1 MSNTKTYTASVVPS
15 KAIAL
20 KISDYVMLTKL
31 KLSLV
36 VVFSSILGYAIVAQS
51 SVNWIQLL
59 FLALGGFLV
68 TAAANTLNQVL
79 EKDYDILM
87 SRTANRPLATGRMKT
102 SEAVMFAGI
111 CCLIGIS
118 ILSLFNPVTALLGML
133 SLIIYAFV
141 YTPLKR
147 YSTLAVAV
155 GAVPGALPVMI
166 GATAFEGNI
175 SFLALSLF
183 IIQFLWQFPHFW
195 AIGYLSFED
204 YQKAGYKL
212 LPEQDGMIARNL
224 GMSATFYALMIL
236 PVVGSMF
243 YLAEVSLFSSV
254 LVAVLSVVYI
264 ALSYNF
270 HQTFDRASALKLMF
284 YSFFYLPFVLLSY
297 WLI

>member
-1 MSNTKTYTASVVPS
+1 
-15 KAIAL
+15 
-20 KISDYVMLTKL
+20 MLTKL

-254 LVAVLSVVYI
+254 LVAGLSVVYI

-270 HQTFDRASALKLMF
+270 HHTFDRASALKLMF